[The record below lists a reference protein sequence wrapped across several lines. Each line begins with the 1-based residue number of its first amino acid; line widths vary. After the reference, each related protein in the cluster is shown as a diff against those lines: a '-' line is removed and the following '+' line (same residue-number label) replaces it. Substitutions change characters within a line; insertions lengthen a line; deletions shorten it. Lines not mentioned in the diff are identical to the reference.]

1 MMSIFKFLGSTICQ
15 SLKKEVNT
23 NLIISKAHQRLHSLR
38 QLRKF
43 GVARDA
49 IFQFYRATV
58 ESVLVFS
65 ITFWYGNSTSS
76 EKKQLEKVVHTAS
89 KKIIG
94 SVASI
99 YASQSSH
106 KTRKLLDDPSHPA
119 ISLCKLLP
127 SGKRAKSSG

>member
-23 NLIISKAHQRLHSLR
+23 NLIISKAHQRLHFLR

-65 ITFWYGNSTSS
+65 ITVWYGNSTSS
-76 EKKQLEKVVHTAS
+76 ERKQLEKVLHTAS
-89 KKIIG
+89 KIIG
-94 SVASI
+94 HAIPSVASI
-99 YASQSSH
+99 YASRTSH
-106 KTRKLLDDPSHPA
+106 KTPPCHFALQTTALWKE
-119 ISLCKLLP
+119 
-127 SGKRAKSSG
+127 GKVFRV